1 MAEIVLNYLDVL
13 IWPMIALIGL
23 FLFRQPL
30 LERLSHA
37 NKLKY
42 KDLEIEFSEDIQ
54 TVQRDAQQAF
64 PLQQQDTKARLLA
77 RATHFPSTTVRDAWR
92 EVDQAAVTL
101 LALHDADGDISNDTR
116 FKDIADALMAEKLL
130 STKQIKLFH
139 ELRRLR
145 NKAAHAADF
154 DLSPADAIQYVELC
168 FRVIES
174 LKPEANQAS
183 LRLTATQ

>member
-1 MAEIVLNYLDVL
+1 MAETALNFLDVL
-13 IWPMIALIGL
+13 IWPVIVLTGL

-54 TVQRDAQQAF
+54 TVQQVAQQAF
-64 PLQQQDTKARLLA
+64 PIQQQDIKAQLLA
-77 RATHFPSTTVRDAWR
+77 RAVHFPSTTIRDAWR
-92 EVDQAAVTL
+92 EVDQAALAL
-101 LALHDADGDISNDTR
+101 LQLHDADDDISDDTR
-116 FKDIADALMAEKLL
+116 FKDIADALMDENLL

-145 NKAAHAADF
+145 NKAAHAEDF
-154 DLSPADAIQYVELC
+154 TVSTADAIQYVELC
-168 FRVIES
+168 FRVIDS
-174 LKPEANQAS
+174 LI
-183 LRLTATQ
+183 TAAGSSTVKMAP